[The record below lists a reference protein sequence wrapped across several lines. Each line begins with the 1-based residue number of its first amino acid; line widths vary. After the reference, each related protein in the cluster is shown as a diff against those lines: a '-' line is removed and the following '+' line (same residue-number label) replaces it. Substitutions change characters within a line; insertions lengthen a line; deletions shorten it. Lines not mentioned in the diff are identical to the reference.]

1 MMNGMQLED
10 VAATVVPRN
19 DLSAAAAAEEVRIV
33 VQLVVAAGHD
43 WV

>member
-1 MMNGMQLED
+1 MQLED

-19 DLSAAAAAEEVRIV
+19 DLSAAAAAAAEEVRIV